1 MYIFCVFSLNVHSV
15 ANLEWLSRWG
25 WNYFPLS
32 KKPSQAPYIQP
43 AKCLWETV
51 FLKGF
56 FKRFSGI
63 TCAAVQMTVTEYGLM
78 YFFTQI
84 LEDFY
89 QPLGSE

>member
-1 MYIFCVFSLNVHSV
+1 MFVGNRI
-15 ANLEWLSRWG
+15 
-25 WNYFPLS
+25 
-32 KKPSQAPYIQP
+32 
-43 AKCLWETV
+43 
-51 FLKGF
+51 
-56 FKRFSGI
+56 FKRVFQEVFGI